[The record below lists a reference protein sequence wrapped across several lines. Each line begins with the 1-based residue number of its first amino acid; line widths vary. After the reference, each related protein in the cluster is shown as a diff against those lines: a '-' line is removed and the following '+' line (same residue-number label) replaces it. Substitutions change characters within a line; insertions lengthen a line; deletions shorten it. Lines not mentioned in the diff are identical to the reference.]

1 MYHGAFDRFVS
12 YIKLSNASRYSSYF
26 LFCFRSCLDTLQLVV
41 SSSRSVSSLFF
52 CSCLSIWK
60 KNFMTRYPLS
70 ARVLSNLLVLSTLF
84 RYSLSDNSPDILP
97 PTMSLIHPPSRNTNS
112 PCSGILVKYLYRN
125 GLRFSS
131 SVEYFTDSTLKNL
144 GSIFFMI
151 LPTRLPLP
159 AAPQPSNMTN
169 TGILPSFTLI

>member
-1 MYHGAFDRFVS
+1 MLTRQTVSFSCSKCSIRF
-12 YIKLSNASRYSSYF
+12 A
-26 LFCFRSCLDTLQLVV
+26 
-41 SSSRSVSSLFF
+41 
-52 CSCLSIWK
+52 CSFSGICR

-169 TGILPSFTLI
+169 TGNLPTFTLI